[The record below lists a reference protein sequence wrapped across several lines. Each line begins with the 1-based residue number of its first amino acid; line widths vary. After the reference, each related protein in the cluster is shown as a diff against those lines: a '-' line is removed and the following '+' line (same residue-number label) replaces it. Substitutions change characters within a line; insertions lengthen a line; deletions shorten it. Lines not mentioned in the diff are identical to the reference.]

1 MAIVSDRHC
10 LEFRLWGMA
19 DIGLSVASKVAEYL
33 VLPAIRHLGYMFR
46 FASNI
51 EDLRQETEKLIVSQ
65 GRLQNDVNEAVRQ
78 TEEIEEDVQDWLME
92 ANKVL
97 QDVRILETEID
108 ENRRCFN
115 WCPNL
120 HWRYQL
126 SKKVAKKKLIVVKL
140 RETSIFQ
147 RVGHR
152 SMLPVIEFL
161 PSKDFMPS
169 KSSEK
174 AFNQIMESLKD
185 DDVSMIGLYGMAG
198 VGKTTLVKE
207 VAKKVKAM
215 KLFDQVVIA
224 VVSQTPSIRNI
235 QGRIGDLLDLQFGRE
250 TEEGRA
256 AQLWHRLQEPKKILV
271 ILDDVW
277 KELNLADI
285 GIPFGDNHKGC
296 KVLLTTRLQHVCSRM
311 GSQKKI
317 RLDVLPDD
325 EAWTLFKHNACL
337 NDVSCYGEL
346 DDVAQEVARECK
358 GLPLAIVTIAKA
370 LREKDL
376 DEWIVANQQLKSSQ
390 LVENQD
396 FWEDIY
402 GCLKFSYDYLKG
414 TKIKPCFLLCSHFP
428 EDYEIGL
435 EVLTR
440 YAIGKGIFDGVGF
453 IEDARRETRV
463 LLTNLQHAGL
473 LLDTGYADTVKMHDV
488 VRDFAHWIA
497 SEGENG
503 LMIKAGLGLKQWP
516 HSKSL
521 QCCTTISLFGNDIGH
536 LPKDLDCPKLETLL
550 LSGNYLGELPGSS
563 FKGMKSLKVLTLSVG
578 ITSFEG
584 LQFLTN
590 LRNLSLVESKLG
602 DISPLGKLKALEIL
616 DFGGCYLKRVPD
628 ELGDL
633 NGLRL
638 LDLSYSSGSWTIP
651 PNLIRRLSKLE
662 ELYIGDF
669 SFSEWAIQG
678 TGEEATTASISEL
691 ASLSRL
697 TALTMKANS
706 ICIPKDFV
714 FPKLQRYKIAINQC
728 FNYRYPSSRSLK
740 ITEYPLTAFKELFC
754 NIEYLDLDTIGGP
767 RHLVP
772 SLDPRGLNNLTFLR
786 LRLFR
791 GLECLIHT
799 EEQQVPTIALVNLVE
814 LFMEEMMSF
823 EKLCNGLHPSGFL
836 HKLEKFTA
844 EGCAAMVSTVPVVKG
859 LKEATVVNCPK
870 LLAVFQLDNVLHNEQ
885 ENHAFLLS
893 NLISLKLDR
902 LPNLMCIWEGP
913 IDRVSLQSLK
923 SVTIGSCSKL
933 PSLFSSVL
941 AQGLLQLE
949 TLEIHDCPILKYVI
963 EETADTGSYPLRLPK
978 LTTLKI
984 SSCDSLEYV
993 FPITMVPDLP
1003 RLKEINI
1010 TNCTRLK
1017 RIFILGKEIDGK
1029 DIFLP
1034 QLRSLVLKNLR
1045 SLSTFSPP
1053 NCVIMQSP
1061 LEMLEVAECPLLE
1074 LFTFQNMRAQ
1084 IKTLRL
1090 SEVGNNCPPGN
1101 GVSFQGRHRATGM
1114 EYLTVGNCA
1123 QLFQLEEGFLV
1134 SGLEKLHLTNMQEL
1148 RVIWKG
1154 PKQIAILQNLS
1165 HLEIVGCKR
1174 LRHLF
1179 TPMCSPNFLQ
1189 LKELTLKGCDGLE
1202 QIIVKDQSSVSSSNG
1217 HPQQIRFP
1225 NVTKIWI
1232 KNCNKLKCVFPLSG
1246 ARSLLK
1252 LEELRVEGSSEL
1264 KHVFGLEYETS
1275 TVTEE
1280 DMVLPNLKRLE
1291 LLQLPSLDRFSP
1303 LGYHFMFPS
1312 WSVAAVVKDCP
1323 AMTMCFTVNVSNLM
1337 EARTQKLSLQDGKE
1351 KGQLSKTQ
1359 GKHCLNFED
1368 VKLNNC
1374 GVEEVFQ
1381 LKGLPLPLPLPTTS
1395 QELKCYCSI
1404 PYKDRYEFYD
1414 NVCLKYL
1421 TTLELSNCKRLKH
1434 IFQPT
1439 LARNL
1444 PHLKYLRIWEC
1455 DELEQIVAKDD
1466 SNERDHQ
1473 ISSSKAHVPPTCFC
1487 SLHEIKIRNCNKL
1500 KSLFHVS
1507 VTVPRL
1513 EKIMVDGSS
1522 GFEHVFFEE
1531 KEDEVQEEKTK
1542 VLPMLWMCDLIRLP
1556 RLNTFCPKG
1565 YDFVIPYL
1573 SCLNVKDCPKLPM
1586 TFSID
1591 SDHSVH
1597 ARAEGFTAN
1606 CVMKE
1611 DEAKGTATMEQVD
1624 TGNDVDWKRWRQ
1636 SDRNKLALYEQES

>member
-108 ENRRCFN
+108 ENR
-115 WCPNL
+115 
-120 HWRYQL
+120 
-126 SKKVAKKKLIVVKL
+126 
-140 RETSIFQ
+140 
-147 RVGHR
+147 
-152 SMLPVIEFL
+152 
-161 PSKDFMPS
+161 
-169 KSSEK
+169 
-174 AFNQIMESLKD
+174 
-185 DDVSMIGLYGMAG
+185 
-198 VGKTTLVKE
+198 
-207 VAKKVKAM
+207 
-215 KLFDQVVIA
+215 
-224 VVSQTPSIRNI
+224 
-235 QGRIGDLLDLQFGRE
+235 
-250 TEEGRA
+250 
-256 AQLWHRLQEPKKILV
+256 
-271 ILDDVW
+271 
-277 KELNLADI
+277 
-285 GIPFGDNHKGC
+285 
-296 KVLLTTRLQHVCSRM
+296 RM